1 MLLTLGDKL
10 RIYFGNTNFLLGLLF
25 CAVGLVLMTNF
36 LPTVDF
42 ESAWFITQPI
52 AQASGTIVSASSTDY
67 TESEDEDRIWEIDYT
82 FNLAGHLYKNHS
94 YSSSQNVRPG
104 TVVQIEYVSAQPN
117 HSRIL
122 STSNAPYM
130 LWTLLP
136 VLGCAISGLAWV
148 YKSGSYCRQ
157 VIAIAE
163 DAFVAPAVRTQIKT
177 KALVHDEEQE
187 YKAHYVYSFNNIE
200 YHHIL
205 DVSET
210 KLKQLHQEENIA
222 LQRSFPPNAMLVA
235 NLPRSLQNRLTSP
248 PYPA

>member
-10 RIYFGNTNFLLGLLF
+10 RIYFGNTNFLIGLLF

-36 LPTVDF
+36 LPAVDF
-42 ESAWFITQPI
+42 ENAWFITQPT
-52 AQASGTIVSASSTDY
+52 AQTSGTIVSASPTDY
-67 TESEDEDRIWEIDYT
+67 TESEDEDRIWEIDYA
-82 FNLAGHLYKNHS
+82 FNLAGHLHKSHS

-122 STSNAPYM
+122 GTSNAPYM
-130 LWTLLP
+130 LWMLLP

-163 DAFVAPAVRTQIKT
+163 DAFVTPAICAQVKAKT
-177 KALVHDEEQE
+177 PVHDEEQE
-187 YKAHYVYSFNNIE
+187 HTAHYVYNFNGIE
-200 YHHIL
+200 YHHVL
-205 DVSET
+205 DVSAT
-210 KLKQLHQEENIA
+210 KLKQLNKLENIA
-222 LQRSFPPNAMLVA
+222 LQRTFPPNAMLVA
-235 NLPRSLQNRLTSP
+235 NLPRSLQNRLLSS